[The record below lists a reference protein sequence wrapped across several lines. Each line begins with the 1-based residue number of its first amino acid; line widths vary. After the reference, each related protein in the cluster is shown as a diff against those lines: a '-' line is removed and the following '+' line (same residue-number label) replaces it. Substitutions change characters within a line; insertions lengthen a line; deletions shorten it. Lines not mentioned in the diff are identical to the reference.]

1 MKKWIVAVVT
11 VLAVALG
18 FTSAQ
23 PTRAQGY
30 TCTQSYVVQY
40 GDNLFR
46 IARRFGTTVW
56 ALQQLNGIANP
67 NHIYAGQWLCVAQGY
82 TGSTYV
88 VQYGDTLARIA
99 RRFGV
104 NLYTLAQANNI
115 WNINRI
121 YAGQVLVIPY
131 Y

>member
-1 MKKWIVAVVT
+1 MKHWIVAIVT
-11 VLAVALG
+11 LLAVGLG
-18 FTSAQ
+18 FAAQ
-23 PTRAQGY
+23 PALADGYY
-30 TCTQSYVVQY
+30 TCTQTYVVQR

-46 IARRFGTTVW
+46 IAQRFGTTVW

-67 NHIYAGQWLCVAQGY
+67 NRVYAGQVLCVAQGY

-104 NLYTLAQANNI
+104 NLYSLAQANNI

-121 YAGQVLVIPY
+121 YAGQVLVIPRY
-131 Y
+131 